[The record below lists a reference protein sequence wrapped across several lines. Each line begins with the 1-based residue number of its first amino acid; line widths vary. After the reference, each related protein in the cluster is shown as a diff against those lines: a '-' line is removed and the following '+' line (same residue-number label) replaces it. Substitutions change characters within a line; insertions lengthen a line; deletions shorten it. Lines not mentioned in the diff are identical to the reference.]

1 MSVYKRKQFIITRR
15 RRATHVIDT
24 GDTRDTQTRRAARTR
39 EGMTTTRNRH
49 TYDVQRLARTA
60 RGTQEQHTDVTFIL
74 RMYYLK

>member
-24 GDTRDTQTRRAARTR
+24 GDTRDTRTKHVARTR
-39 EGMTTTRNRH
+39 EGMTTTRNGD

-74 RMYYLK
+74 RMY